1 MDEIERQGHTDD
13 NFFECVDCT
22 SLLVYLV
29 QSRNL
34 NEPANVVREQIIV
47 DDPFRKLVPLIHGSA
62 VNTDTPF
69 AVLRI

>member
-1 MDEIERQGHTDD
+1 
-13 NFFECVDCT
+13 
-22 SLLVYLV
+22 
-29 QSRNL
+29 L